1 MKIRRLIEVGAVVQ
15 LARVGLARRRRV
27 VQRRERRNR
36 SLGFFALVAGAAAA
50 WAVLKYLRPEPRREA
65 HWPQEPQPSK
75 KKLAKE
81 ARRAEAARRAHK
93 AVAARP
99 PVIHVERE
107 ASTDLKV
114 PLKDLTQ

>member
-15 LARVGLARRRRV
+15 LARMGLNRRRRV
-27 VQRRERRNR
+27 VQRRQWRNR
-36 SLGFFALVAGAAAA
+36 SLGLFTLVAGAAAA
-50 WAVLKYLRPEPRREA
+50 WTVLKYLRPEPRREP

-81 ARRAEAARRAHK
+81 ARRAEAARRAHE
-93 AVAARP
+93 AAARP

-114 PLKDLTQ
+114 PLRDLTQ